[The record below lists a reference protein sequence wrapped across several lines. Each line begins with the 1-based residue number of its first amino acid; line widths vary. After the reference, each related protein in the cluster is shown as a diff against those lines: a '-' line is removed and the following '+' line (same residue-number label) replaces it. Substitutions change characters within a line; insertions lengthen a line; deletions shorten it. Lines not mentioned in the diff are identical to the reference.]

1 MGLSTPRRSY
11 VVCVWADYTL
21 AVKALTSKPL
31 LYLWQFWYTLSST
44 WHQDAHAE
52 SVEVDMATNDEPAKI
67 SCPCCQAT
75 LVIDRETLAILY
87 VTEHRVKAGGASFEK
102 SLQDLKDKEKQKS
115 SRFQQAMEEE
125 KQRKALLGKKF
136 QELRKQADTNPDD
149 RPPLRP
155 FDLD

>member
-1 MGLSTPRRSY
+1 
-11 VVCVWADYTL
+11 
-21 AVKALTSKPL
+21 
-31 LYLWQFWYTLSST
+31 
-44 WHQDAHAE
+44 
-52 SVEVDMATNDEPAKI
+52 
-67 SCPCCQAT
+67 
-75 LVIDRETLAILY
+75 VIDRETLAILY
-87 VTEHRVKAGGASFEK
+87 FTEHRVKAGGASFEK

-136 QELRKQADTNPDD
+136 QELRKHADTNPDD

>member
-1 MGLSTPRRSY
+1 
-11 VVCVWADYTL
+11 
-21 AVKALTSKPL
+21 
-31 LYLWQFWYTLSST
+31 
-44 WHQDAHAE
+44 
-52 SVEVDMATNDEPAKI
+52 MATNNEPAKI

-102 SLQDLKDKEKQKS
+102 SLQDLKEKEKQKS
-115 SRFQQAMEEE
+115 SRFQQAFEEE

-136 QELRKQADTNPDD
+136 QELRKHADTNPDN

>member
-1 MGLSTPRRSY
+1 
-11 VVCVWADYTL
+11 
-21 AVKALTSKPL
+21 
-31 LYLWQFWYTLSST
+31 
-44 WHQDAHAE
+44 
-52 SVEVDMATNDEPAKI
+52 MATNNEPAKI
-67 SCPCCQAT
+67 SCPCCQAR

-102 SLQDLKDKEKQKS
+102 SLQDLKEKEKQKS

-136 QELRKQADTNPDD
+136 QELRKQADTNADD

>member
-1 MGLSTPRRSY
+1 
-11 VVCVWADYTL
+11 
-21 AVKALTSKPL
+21 
-31 LYLWQFWYTLSST
+31 
-44 WHQDAHAE
+44 
-52 SVEVDMATNDEPAKI
+52 MATNDETVKI

-75 LVIDRETLAILY
+75 LVVDRATLGILY
-87 VTEHRVKAGGASFEK
+87 FTEHRVKAGGASFEK
-102 SLQDLKDKEKQKS
+102 SLENLKEKEKQKS

-136 QELRKQADTNPDD
+136 QELRKQADSHPED